1 MQISMLGTKFKPFIL
16 FFLQWLYFFWAS
28 QAVENG
34 WGGAR
39 VEVARVGAV
48 QYWVMTS
55 LGQGSGKGGGENIKR
70 LYSRFKFS

>member
-1 MQISMLGTKFKPFIL
+1 MLGTKFKHFIL
-16 FFLQWLYFFWAS
+16 FFYSGFIFFWAS
-28 QAVENG
+28 HAVENG

-39 VEVARVGAV
+39 VEVACVGAV

-55 LGQGSGKGGGENIKR
+55 LSQGSGKGVGKNIKR